1 MQRLQQRLWR
11 WMRATV
17 LWSAAVVVV
26 VCWRLQH
33 RHPAAATGT
42 ATATATVTA
51 TVTAVVAAVA
61 AVAAQA
67 AVVLASCPLRVEVAA
82 EAVEVTVAAALLAA
96 GCRPTATA
104 IITTASPLARVV
116 VTLQA
121 AAAAAA
127 VGTLRRC
134 LQPPLQRLPW
144 PCSQQPLQA
153 ALAPAA
159 LAAWDLSLQWLQAT
173 LDR

>member
-67 AVVLASCPLRVEVAA
+67 AAALASCPLRVAVSA
-82 EAVEVTVAAALLAA
+82 EAAVVMVAGGLPAA
-96 GCRPTATA
+96 GSRPTGTA
-104 IITTASPLARVV
+104 IITTAVPLARVV

-121 AAAAAA
+121 AAVAAA

-134 LQPPLQRLPW
+134 LRPPLQRLRWRCCP
-144 PCSQQPLQA
+144 QPLQA

-159 LAAWDLSLQWLQAT
+159 LAVWVPSLRWQAT
-173 LDR
+173 LAR